1 MVQKIHDLL
10 VGNFMSKYPV
20 SVKPDVSFENVVK
33 FMAENKFS
41 TLIIMEEKKSMPL
54 GVFTERG
61 IIKHVSSEKHI
72 HQKINHEF
80 IQSFIAVNPDT
91 TILDTA
97 KAMISTKSRI
107 LVFDEDKLLGIVTAS
122 DMLRAFGDLQQTP
135 DLTNVV
141 SKTVFHCPFDTSIL
155 DVVKLLDE
163 KNIGS
168 MIVTQDSTYGIFT
181 QRDLVRILSSGED
194 LNNNVGLY
202 SSFPLIT
209 AKRGILANEAAKIM
223 STRQIKRLGLI
234 EDDSLTGIVTARDI
248 VDAYQMYL

>member
-1 MVQKIHDLL
+1 MQELRDLL

-20 SVKPDVSFENVVK
+20 SVKPDVSFENAVK

-41 TLIIMEEKKSMPL
+41 TLIVMDEKQSMPL

-61 IIKHVSSEKHI
+61 ILKHVSSEKNI
-72 HQKINHEF
+72 HQKINQEF
-80 IQSFIAVNPDT
+80 IQPFISVNPDT
-91 TILDTA
+91 LILDTA
-97 KAMISTKSRI
+97 KMMISTKSRI
-107 LVFDEDKLLGIVTAS
+107 LVFAEDKLLGIVTAS
-122 DMLRAFGDLQQTP
+122 DMLRAFACLQETP
-135 DLTNVV
+135 DLVKVT

-168 MIVTQDSTYGIFT
+168 IIVTQDSTYGIFT
-181 QRDLVRILSSGED
+181 QRDLVRILTSGED

-202 SSFPLIT
+202 SSFPLFT
-209 AKRGILANEAAKIM
+209 ATRDILANEAAKIM
-223 STRQIKRLGLI
+223 STRQIKRLGLT
-234 EDDSLTGIVTARDI
+234 EDDSLIGIVTARDI